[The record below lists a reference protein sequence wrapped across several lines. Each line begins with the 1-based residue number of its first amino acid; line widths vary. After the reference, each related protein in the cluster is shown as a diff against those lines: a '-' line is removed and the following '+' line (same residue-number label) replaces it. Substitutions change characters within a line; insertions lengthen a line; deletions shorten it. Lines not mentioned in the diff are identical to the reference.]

1 MLNNVTVDKL
11 RTLKL
16 TGMADEF
23 SEQLKKP
30 MPNLDFEERL
40 GLLIEREWY
49 LRENRRLSRRL
60 RSADFKQQAC
70 IEDINYQHSRK
81 LNKEV
86 TKDLIRCQWIRNHL
100 NLLITGPTGC
110 GKTWLACA
118 FSHRACLLGL
128 TAKYYRLPRL
138 WNKLKIAKID
148 GTYSKLLSEMAKIDV
163 IILDD
168 WGIASPDEEQRRD
181 LLEILDD
188 RYQKKST
195 VLVPKVFK
203 LKDLDLK
210 EKQKVHISK
219 AHRFMDFTTRKHYPG
234 KHELEIMINGKSYGK
249 KEFMLQA

>member
-11 RTLKL
+11 RSLKL

-195 VLVPKVFK
+195 VITSQLPISHWHEH
-203 LKDLDLK
+203 LNDATIADAILDRLIHNAIKMELDGPSLRETQSVLLNNLEK
-210 EKQKVHISK
+210 EHQH
-219 AHRFMDFTTRKHYPG
+219 D
-234 KHELEIMINGKSYGK
+234 
-249 KEFMLQA
+249 

>member
-16 TGMADEF
+16 TGMADEL

-195 VLVPKVFK
+195 LITSQLPISHWHEHLNDATIADAILDRLIHNAIKMELDGPSLRETQSVL
-203 LKDLDLK
+203 LNNLEK
-210 EKQKVHISK
+210 EHQH
-219 AHRFMDFTTRKHYPG
+219 D
-234 KHELEIMINGKSYGK
+234 
-249 KEFMLQA
+249 

>member
-11 RTLKL
+11 RSLKL

-195 VLVPKVFK
+195 VITSQLPISHWHEHLNDATIADAILDRLIHNAIKM
-203 LKDLDLK
+203 DLDGPSLRETQSVLLNNLEK
-210 EKQKVHISK
+210 EHQH
-219 AHRFMDFTTRKHYPG
+219 D
-234 KHELEIMINGKSYGK
+234 
-249 KEFMLQA
+249 

>member
-1 MLNNVTVDKL
+1 MLNNATVDKL
-11 RTLKL
+11 RSLKL

-23 SEQLKKP
+23 TEQLKKP
-30 MPNLDFEERL
+30 MPDLDFEDRL

-70 IEDINYQHSRK
+70 VEDINYQHPRK
-81 LNKEV
+81 LNKEM
-86 TKDLIRCQWIRNHL
+86 TKDLVRCQWIRNHL

-138 WNKLKIAKID
+138 WGKLKTAKID
-148 GTYSKLLSEMAKIDV
+148 GTYSQLLSEISKIDV

-168 WGIASPDEEQRRD
+168 WGISSPDEEQRRD

-195 VLVPKVFK
+195 VITSQLPISHWHEH
-203 LKDLDLK
+203 LNDATIADAILDRLIHNSIK
-210 EKQKVHISK
+210 
-219 AHRFMDFTTRKHYPG
+219 M
-234 KHELEIMINGKSYGK
+234 ELDGFSLRETQPVLLDNPK
-249 KEFMLQA
+249 KEHQHD